1 MPQQESP
8 ESAEQPLQGVVL
20 CFTSIGPEDRTRYA
34 DIAIKMGAE
43 HKLDLTSDTSHLI
56 VGSTDTLKYQYVA
69 REREDIKVLL
79 PEWIEAVREQWIN
92 DLPSDLDALAVKYRV
107 PTLAGLKICIT
118 GFEDLVF
125 RAQLQKNVKENG
137 GEYTGDLTKDVT
149 HLIAAKPE
157 GKKYEYGM
165 QWQKK
170 VVSLKWY
177 KDSLERG
184 MQLDETLYHPTL
196 PVTEQGVGAW
206 NRKQRPSPQLGKRAR
221 EETIGA
227 EPSRKLR
234 RTASVRLGSQNQ
246 GMWSDIVG
254 GAGFEA
260 TTDGRPRLKPSI
272 SMPSLRRLDGPAT
285 PAETVRNDQSD
296 ARSDPGNTRSEGFLA
311 GCHFMVQCLDQK
323 KNAHLRRILTSLAA
337 TIIDEDETQSIV
349 EPNKLFV
356 ILPHNVA
363 AAGAFPVGT
372 IPDGFQVVSELW
384 LEKCMIAKSFI
395 APESYPLGQVIR
407 EPRTSLKGLTINVSG
422 FDGIEN
428 VHIIK
433 IVTLLG
439 GTYVEAFTSAISVL
453 ICRAAFARRDKL
465 ELAHHWGIPVVT
477 EEWLWS
483 TMKDHAKASIK
494 DHLLQ
499 PQRMNTDTTIVT
511 KAPTT
516 DHEQL
521 GTIFLQRKASDGSAR
536 RQGRPQAA
544 DKPTRTG
551 AVTVTPTRSSTPVIV
566 HQESADVADVPDV
579 ADVANVANVAD
590 VGDVAGVA
598 DGREMKVFSGRTS
611 ASGRSD
617 TQDGSYI
624 GGKCPLR
631 ELPPTSARRNGQAIE
646 HTKAPIRSL
655 DDASSVEEQKAKEET
670 QGAVE
675 VAAKLIDV
683 CAINGAIRDMLR
695 GRSNQKAA
703 NEKAND
709 EPRKKPNRLVGRALS
724 NLSNAS
730 SASNVRH
737 SRASSVGSVNTDGI
751 GSELPTKQLGENQE
765 GESTSAAE
773 KRSFSLN
780 GRAKTPLAGLNSA
793 AYGMGDPDL
802 VGPAGFHAEQES
814 APRMTQLG
822 YEDPEEAIL
831 LREKLAASRRK
842 RSKNHGDSEA
852 ENQDEEAKPPV
863 TKRKTAD
870 RKIRDDDL
878 LAIANTGWG
887 SRTRTRHKQR
897 SPPGIKGF

>member
-1 MPQQESP
+1 MPRQESP

-69 REREDIKVLL
+69 REREDIRVLV
-79 PEWIEAVREQWIN
+79 PDWIEAVRDHWIN
-92 DLPSDLDALAVKYRV
+92 DLPLDLDALATKYRV

-118 GFEDLVF
+118 GFDDLVF
-125 RAQLQKNVKENG
+125 RAQLQNNVKQNG

-184 MQLDETLYHPTL
+184 MQLDEALYHPTL

-221 EETIGA
+221 EETIA
-227 EPSRKLR
+227 PEPSRKLR

-246 GMWSDIVG
+246 DMWSDIVG

-260 TTDGRPRLKPSI
+260 PTDGRPRLKPSI
-272 SMPSLRRLDGPAT
+272 SMPSLRRPDRPAIV
-285 PAETVRNDQSD
+285 AEDVRNDQVNTGSG
-296 ARSDPGNTRSEGFLA
+296 PGNTRFEGFLA

-323 KNAHLRRILTSLAA
+323 KNEHLRRILTSLGA
-337 TIIDEDETQSIV
+337 TIIGEDETQCSI
-349 EPNKLFV
+349 EPSKLFI

-363 AAGAFPVGT
+363 AAGPVPGDVV
-372 IPDGFQVVSELW
+372 PEGFQVVSELW

-407 EPRTSLKGLTINVSG
+407 EPSTALKDLTINVSG

-439 GTYVEAFTSAISVL
+439 GTYAEAFTSAISVL
-453 ICRAAFARRDKL
+453 VCRATFARRDKL
-465 ELAHHWGIPVVT
+465 ELAHHLGIPVVT

-483 TMKDHAKASIK
+483 TMKDQAKASIN

-499 PQRMNTDTTIVT
+499 PQPSHVAKNDAASAT
-511 KAPTT
+511 KAPTG
-516 DHEQL
+516 DHVWL
-521 GTIFLQRKASDGSAR
+521 GTTFLQRKASDGPAR
-536 RQGRPQAA
+536 RQGRAQAA
-544 DKPTRTG
+544 DKRTRPG
-551 AVTVTPTRSSTPVIV
+551 AVTVSPKRSGTPVIV
-566 HQESADVADVPDV
+566 HQESSDVAHGTD
-579 ADVANVANVAD
+579 
-590 VGDVAGVA
+590 
-598 DGREMKVFSGRTS
+598 RTS
-611 ASGRSD
+611 ASEQQSD
-617 TQDGSYI
+617 TQDGLYVD
-624 GGKCPLR
+624 GKCPLR
-631 ELPPTSARRNGQAIE
+631 ELPPTSARRNVQAVE
-646 HTKAPIRSL
+646 HTKAPIPSL
-655 DDASSVEEQKAKEET
+655 DGASSVEEQKAKENT
-670 QGAVE
+670 QGVVE
-675 VAAKLIDV
+675 VAAKLTDV
-683 CAINGAIRDMLR
+683 EAINGAIRDILNE
-695 GRSNQKAA
+695 RSNQKAA
-703 NEKAND
+703 NNKVSD
-709 EPRKKPNRLVGRALS
+709 EPRKKNNRLVGRALS
-724 NLSNAS
+724 NLSNS
-730 SASNVRH
+730 SSTSNVRP

-751 GSELPTKQLGENQE
+751 GTELPTKQLGEHQG

-773 KRSFSLN
+773 KRSFSLT

-793 AYGMGDPDL
+793 AYGMDDPDL
-802 VGPAGFHAEQES
+802 VRPAGFHTEQEP

-831 LREKLAASRRK
+831 LREKLAASRQK
-842 RSKNHGDSEA
+842 RSKNPGDHAA
-852 ENQDEEAKPPV
+852 EDQDERAKPAL
-863 TKRKTAD
+863 TRRKTAD

-887 SRTRTRHKQR
+887 SGRRTRHKQR